1 MDNTPSLPRH
11 DATDSS
17 SGLSFTDSSLRLP
30 DTLKLPAAEGNVT
43 IHFRTEE
50 PAAEPLLQKP
60 RTSRMF
66 SPMSKAPNQTL
77 IARQLNLAPGTVSR
91 ALRQQPGIKSE
102 TRERVLKLAQKL
114 GYTVRLRGKAAVEAE
129 ACYLGVL
136 VQSPESSWTHT
147 RYLVGLS
154 EAAAAMNVTLI
165 VHHVSFQDCLNIVHA
180 DRQPPAMRDGRV
192 KGLCLVHRWPED
204 VARQLAE
211 KFACVSVVHFY
222 PGAKVDL
229 VDMDH
234 RGGMNVLA
242 QHLYGLGHRKIG
254 YFGYCGDMS
263 WSRARYAGYVEA
275 MTKLRLELNP
285 AWAME
290 FGPEVF
296 EQRLVPATA
305 PEQALRLIKSG
316 VRAWMATNEWAGQ
329 MLAQIVRDA
338 GLRVPEDVSIT
349 GFDNTDTVPRP
360 VVQLTSVGV
369 SLSVIGTAAI
379 QRLNQRLANP
389 DEPRQNILF
398 DVEFVPGNSTGPLNA

>member
-1 MDNTPSLPRH
+1 MDNVSSPPGH
-11 DATDSS
+11 DTTDSL
-17 SGLSFTDSSLRLP
+17 SGGSFTGSSSRLP
-30 DTLKLPAAEGNVT
+30 DSLKLPSADGNVT
-43 IHFRTEE
+43 INFRAE
-50 PAAEPLLQKP
+50 PPLLQKP

-66 SPMSKAPNQTL
+66 SPMSKTPNQTL

-102 TRERVLKLAQKL
+102 TRDRVLKLAQKL
-114 GYTVRLRGKAAVEAE
+114 GYTVRLRGKAAAEAE

-154 EAAAAMNVTLI
+154 QAATAMNVTLI

-204 VARQLAE
+204 IARQLSE

-234 RGGMNVLA
+234 RGGMNILA
-242 QHLYGLGHRKIG
+242 EHLYRLGHRKIG
-254 YFGYCGDMS
+254 YFGYCSDMS

-285 AWAME
+285 AWAIE
-290 FGPEVF
+290 FGTEVF
-296 EQRLVPATA
+296 EHRLVPATA
-305 PEQALRLIKSG
+305 PEQALQLIKSG

-379 QRLNQRLANP
+379 QRLHHRLDNP
-389 DEPRQNILF
+389 EEPRQNILF
-398 DVEFVPGNSTGPLNA
+398 DVEFAPGNSTGPLNH